1 MATKSFQEDT
11 RPGSSDT
18 DPGSRLMPTNQKSEV
33 NEETGWRGQLQAESK
48 TWYPS
53 SARRRKSTNL
63 VTIPFF
69 LYVAIFLLT
78 PTAIVISGAF
88 TSAQGGFTLKN
99 LARLGEQN
107 TLESLGTS
115 VFVSIASALIGAVVG
130 ALACYALVA
139 RSSQTGLLRRLINAV
154 SSVLAQFGGVMLA
167 FAFIATIGINGI
179 GTQILFATTG
189 IQLDP
194 NWLASLPGLV
204 LVYCYFQI
212 PLMII
217 VFLPAM
223 DSLRPQWKEA
233 TLNLGGS
240 TWDYW
245 FRVAGPIL
253 WPRFLGAFLLLFSN
267 AFSAYATAAALFTQR
282 SILVPL
288 MIQSALRNEQD
299 VGQNGFAQS
308 LALLMVVVVAVVM
321 TAYAQLQKRT
331 AKWE

>member
-1 MATKSFQEDT
+1 
-11 RPGSSDT
+11 
-18 DPGSRLMPTNQKSEV
+18 
-33 NEETGWRGQLQAESK
+33 
-48 TWYPS
+48 
-53 SARRRKSTNL
+53 
-63 VTIPFF
+63 
-69 LYVAIFLLT
+69 
-78 PTAIVISGAF
+78 
-88 TSAQGGFTLKN
+88 
-99 LARLGEQN
+99 
-107 TLESLGTS
+107 
-115 VFVSIASALIGAVVG
+115 
-130 ALACYALVA
+130 
-139 RSSQTGLLRRLINAV
+139 
-154 SSVLAQFGGVMLA
+154 MLA

-253 WPRFLGAFLLLFSN
+253 WPDS
-267 AFSAYATAAALFTQR
+267 SAPFCCYFPTHFPPTRPRLHCLR
-282 SILVPL
+282 SAP
-288 MIQSALRNEQD
+288 S
-299 VGQNGFAQS
+299 
-308 LALLMVVVVAVVM
+308 
-321 TAYAQLQKRT
+321 
-331 AKWE
+331 WCH